1 MMGHFSMFWRIERRL
16 LTTNYGRLFVILL
29 ALGAGA
35 AVTSALMNL
44 QMDAKKRLT
53 TEFRAL
59 GANVIV
65 TPLQTNRDTN
75 SAGGT
80 IDQRLLAQLPKDY
93 EGKLVPAVGFLYVI
107 GEVAKAGT
115 IHFEP
120 AVIAGTEGKGLTQ
133 IRPGKRTE
141 YSANL
146 ETDPEA
152 CEIGAKAAVQFK
164 VHAGD
169 SLQLRNQGKT
179 AECKVYAVVAT
190 GGAEDTQVFTKLQTA
205 QSLAGLSRRLSLIQL
220 SVTATPDSVKE
231 FIASLGQRLTGV
243 SVSGIKQFAEAE
255 SRIYSRISGIL
266 TATVLLVLVLASLCV
281 MAGMSNVAV
290 ERKNDVG
297 LMKAIGGSI
306 RQVVRLFLTEAI
318 LLGFG
323 GGLIGSALGIAI
335 SIWLG
340 KAVFGVAAEP
350 RWIVYPFSVAL
361 TIITSIASAFPLRR
375 LASIRPASVFR
386 GEE

>member
-1 MMGHFSMFWRIERRL
+1 MRRFLMFWRIERRL

-35 AVTSALMNL
+35 AVTSALLNL

-65 TPLQTNRDTN
+65 TPRQTNDKDA
-75 SAGGT
+75 AGAT
-80 IDQRLLAQLPKDY
+80 LDEKLLTEIPTDY
-93 EGKLVPAVGFLYVI
+93 EGKPVPAVGFLYVI
-107 GEVAKAGT
+107 GEVAKAGQV
-115 IHFEP
+115 HFEP
-120 AVIAGTEGKGLTQ
+120 AVISGTEGPGLTQ
-133 IRPGKRTE
+133 VRPGRRTE
-141 YSANL
+141 YLANL
-146 ETDPEA
+146 ESDPEA
-152 CEIGAKAAVQFK
+152 CEIGAKAAEQFK

-169 SLQLRNQGKT
+169 ELQLRNQGKR
-179 AECKVYAVVAT
+179 ASCRVFAVVAT
-190 GGAEDTQVFTKLQTA
+190 GGAEDTQVFTKLKTA
-205 QSLAGLSRRLSLIQL
+205 QGLADLNGRLSLIQL
-220 SVTATPDSVKE
+220 SVTATPDSVRS
-231 FIASLGQRLTGV
+231 FIAGLGQKLPEA
-243 SVSGIKQFAEAE
+243 SVGGIKQFAEAE
-255 SRIYSRISGIL
+255 NRIYSRISGLL
-266 TATVLLVLVLASLCV
+266 TATVLLVLVLTSLCV

-297 LMKAIGGSI
+297 LMKAIGGSV
-306 RQVVRLFLTEAI
+306 RRVVRLFLTEAI
-318 LLGFG
+318 LLGIS
-323 GGLIGSALGIAI
+323 GGLIGSAVGIAV

-350 RWIVYPFSVAL
+350 RWIVYPLSVSL
-361 TIITSIASAFPLRR
+361 TVIVSILSAFPLRR

>member
-1 MMGHFSMFWRIERRL
+1 MAKLSMFWRIERRL

-35 AVTSALMNL
+35 AVTSALLNL
-44 QMDAKKRLT
+44 QIDAKKRLT
-53 TEFRAL
+53 SEFRAL

-65 TPLQTNRDTN
+65 TPRQASGDQE
-75 SAGGT
+75 SAGAT
-80 IDQRLLAQLPKDY
+80 IDQSLLAQVPTEY
-93 EGKLVPAVGFLYVI
+93 EGKPVPAVGFLYVI

-120 AVIAGTEGKGLTQ
+120 AVIAGTEGQGLTR
-133 IRPGKRTE
+133 IRPGRRTE
-141 YSANL
+141 YLANL
-146 ETDPEA
+146 EAGPEA

-179 AECKVYAVVAT
+179 AGCKVFAVVAT
-190 GGAEDTQVFTKLQTA
+190 GGAEDTQVFTRLQTA
-205 QSLAGLSRRLSLIQL
+205 QTLADLGGRLSLIQL
-220 SVTATPDSVKE
+220 SVTATPDSVKA
-231 FIASLGQRLTGV
+231 FISSLGQRLPGV

-255 SRIYSRISGIL
+255 SRIYNRISGL
-266 TATVLLVLVLASLCV
+266 LSATVLLVLILTSLCV

-306 RQVVRLFLTEAI
+306 RRVVRLFLTEAI
-318 LLGFG
+318 LLGIG
-323 GGLIGSALGIAI
+323 GGLIGSAVGIAI